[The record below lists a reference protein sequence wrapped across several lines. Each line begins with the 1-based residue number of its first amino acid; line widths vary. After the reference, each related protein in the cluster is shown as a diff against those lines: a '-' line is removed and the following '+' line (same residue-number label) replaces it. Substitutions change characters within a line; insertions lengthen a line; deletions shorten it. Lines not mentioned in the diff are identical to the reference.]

1 MLRIL
6 KEYGIEKKIGYFT
19 LDNAGNNDTCMQE
32 LGLEL
37 NFNHRFRRLRCAGH
51 MINLM
56 AKQVLFGKESNVFDL
71 EAASLSTDNDL
82 DTWRQQGPI
91 GKLHRI
97 TTWIYKSG
105 QRKARFHKAQETMG
119 IKKSETLDLV
129 KDVKTRWNSTHDM
142 IKRAKRLKQGL
153 DYFIDKEALE
163 ERAGIGGAD
172 AGYVIENRLS
182 KEDWEI
188 LEEYVEFLDPLAVA
202 TKVLQ
207 SNPGKHS
214 AGQQK
219 QGLAANVLLAFEYIL
234 NHMEKMNEKYQGQGA
249 KDRHLSAVVELA
261 WDKCTEYYRKLD
273 DTPIYIAGVILNPS
287 HKWQRLETLW
297 GGSKK
302 TRRWIQEGKAK
313 IKAFWESDYK
323 TFEVPDDTPREQST
337 RSEFELFLEGRS
349 QKDPLA
355 PLDEYDNWCQL
366 EPFEHHNA
374 LSYWIENR
382 S

>member
-1 MLRIL
+1 
-6 KEYGIEKKIGYFT
+6 
-19 LDNAGNNDTCMQE
+19 
-32 LGLEL
+32 
-37 NFNHRFRRLRCAGH
+37 
-51 MINLM
+51 
-56 AKQVLFGKESNVFDL
+56 
-71 EAASLSTDNDL
+71 
-82 DTWRQQGPI
+82 
-91 GKLHRI
+91 
-97 TTWIYKSG
+97 
-105 QRKARFHKAQETMG
+105 
-119 IKKSETLDLV
+119 
-129 KDVKTRWNSTHDM
+129 
-142 IKRAKRLKQGL
+142 KRAIRLKQGL

-188 LEEYVEFLDPLAVA
+188 LEEYIEFLNPLAVA

-234 NHMEKMNEKYQGQGA
+234 NHMEKTNENA
-249 KDRHLSAVVELA
+249 
-261 WDKCTEYYRKLD
+261 CTEYYRKLD
-273 DTPIYIAGVILNPS
+273 DTPIYIAGVILHPS

-297 GGSKK
+297 G
-302 TRRWIQEGKAK
+302 
-313 IKAFWESDYK
+313 
-323 TFEVPDDTPREQST
+323 VPDDTPREQST
-337 RSEFELFLEGRS
+337 RSEFEMFLEGRS

-355 PLDEYDNWCQL
+355 PLDEYDKWCQL